1 MECRGIPFI
10 ISRNGLDSSDKRIA
24 KNTLFLYLRML
35 VFIAV
40 NLYTVRVLWRI
51 LGVDD
56 YGIFNVV
63 GGIVLMFAFLNNAM
77 IQSSQRYISYGL
89 GRGDMDALRKTFS
102 ISVSVHFLLAIA
114 VAALAE
120 TVGLWFLN
128 SELNI
133 PSDRMAAA
141 NWVYQCSLGSLIV
154 KIVSVPY
161 NSCVVAHEHMKAYG
175 YFGILEVIL
184 QLVIVLLLPL
194 IPFDRLVTYSVLLLA
209 VTALMR
215 IIYGVYCSRYF
226 EECRFTR
233 HSDKGLMKEMFSFAG
248 WSFLGNMGFS
258 VRDQGLNILI
268 NMFFNVAVNAAK
280 GISNQIGAV
289 VNGFATNFTMAVNP
303 QITKRY
309 AAGDTA
315 SMMKLVFNGCRY
327 SFLLMCVVVMP
338 LLICADSILGLWLGE
353 VAPYTVGFLQ
363 LSLVVCLIDS
373 IISPL
378 VTALQ
383 ATGRIRRFQIVI
395 SLIMLANI
403 PMAWIWLRLQADP
416 YVVMYVTILTSVVG
430 LWARLR
436 LLRRLIPFS
445 IGAFLRRV
453 YARPLPCVLIMEA
466 ILWVIYPVFP
476 SGLWGL
482 ILFVAASMLIILP
495 VFYFVILSSD
505 ERRQA
510 LDLILHRRK

>member
-1 MECRGIPFI
+1 
-10 ISRNGLDSSDKRIA
+10 
-24 KNTLFLYLRML
+24 ML

-40 NLYTVRVLWRI
+40 NLYTVRVLWKI

-89 GRGDMDALRKTFS
+89 GKGDMDALRKTFS
-102 ISVSVHFLLAIA
+102 ISVSVHFLLGIA
-114 VAALAE
+114 VAVLAE

-133 PSDRMAAA
+133 PADRMAAA
-141 NWVYQCSLGSLIV
+141 NWVYQCSLGSLLV

-209 VTALMR
+209 VTTLMR

-226 EECRFTR
+226 EECRFSR

-280 GISNQIGAV
+280 GISNQIGSV

-309 AAGDTA
+309 AAGDTE

-327 SFLLMCVVVMP
+327 SFLLMCIVVMP
-338 LLICADSILGLWLGE
+338 LLICADSILGLWLGD

-373 IISPL
+373 IISPI

-403 PMAWIWLRLQADP
+403 PIAWIWLRLQGNP
-416 YVVMYVTILTSVVG
+416 YVVMYVTIFTSIIG
-430 LWARLR
+430 IGARLL
-436 LLRRLIPFS
+436 LLRGLIPFS
-445 IGAFLRRV
+445 IGVFLRRV
-453 YARPLPCVLIMEA
+453 YARSVPCVLILEA
-466 ILWVIYPVFP
+466 ILWVIYPFF
-476 SGLWGL
+476 SSNLWGL
-482 ILFVAASMLIILP
+482 ILFVAVSIVLILP
-495 VFYFVILSSD
+495 VFYFVILSSN